1 MAIGG
6 IGVPPNETLGRLR
19 RQYVAEVLCDDG
31 SVKETKVFDGYAQA
45 RAWLENRLGW
55 KDGNDNVVTRV

>member
-1 MAIGG
+1 MAVGG

-31 SVKETKVFDGYAQA
+31 SVKEAKVFDDYAQA
-45 RAWLENRLGW
+45 RAWLENRLKR
-55 KDGNDNVVTRV
+55 KDGNNDVVTRV